1 MTSGLLSR
9 CLLRLVLSQR
19 KWPAAVTRP
28 GGDDPGEL
36 CAHVDSTASPGPG
49 GAPGGVSG
57 GSAPSAGSPRHGWAD
72 VRPRHA
78 PGDGGCPRS
87 PAPHDGK
94 RRSRG
99 CFALF
104 AQIGKRSGRTAK
116 PAARCQLAL
125 EPGPRAGAE
134 NGPGLPSDGRTVRRP
149 DARPTAAA
157 RRVPPSPHWHG
168 RSGGAR
174 LQKGRAPPN
183 TAPRRAPLPSKAPHA
198 GAPRRAPPARAA
210 RQADAGRDLR
220 PPAP

>member
-1 MTSGLLSR
+1 MRTRRQRGLPGAGRCSRWSLGRVRSLCGEPPPRVGRRETMSRSSSRGRRLST
-9 CLLRLVLSQR
+9 V
-19 KWPAAVTRP
+19 
-28 GGDDPGEL
+28 
-36 CAHVDSTASPGPG
+36 
-49 GAPGGVSG
+49 
-57 GSAPSAGSPRHGWAD
+57 
-72 VRPRHA
+72 
-78 PGDGGCPRS
+78 PRS
-87 PAPHDGK
+87 AQHDGK

-116 PAARCQLAL
+116 PAARCQLTL
-125 EPGPRAGAE
+125 EPGPRAGAK

-157 RRVPPSPHWHG
+157 HRVPSSPHWHG